1 MYLKEIVVNG
11 FKSFADKI
19 DIVLNDETTCIVGPN
34 GSGKSNI
41 VDAVRWVLGEQSVK
55 TLRGDGTMSDVI
67 FVGSASRK
75 MKNVASV
82 ELVFDNNDH
91 YLTIPYTE
99 VSIKRRVFRS
109 GENEYFLNNQKC
121 RLKDILNL
129 FLDSGIGKESFN
141 IIGQG
146 EVQKIL
152 SESKDERRLI
162 FEEAASILKYKKRK
176 EEALRKLDR
185 THEALDRV
193 QDIINELEL
202 QVTPLKRQSE
212 EAKKYL
218 EYKKKLESLEIALLA
233 YDIYHLTEEE
243 KLKITEK
250 KKLDEEVVV
259 ALKEEN
265 IRDSK
270 ILKYKQ
276 EEDELQK
283 EITFVQN
290 ELLKTAEEVVRQES
304 TLELFKLERRKKKE
318 GTTDEELRILLIEQ
332 SKDKKELSLL
342 DNEIEELKETLKTKE
357 EEVNTKRRELDS
369 TKMAKKNYLSE
380 YSKIDQDQLSYKHKI
395 DFLVSEEER
404 SSNLPEVVRYLLK
417 NESLK
422 GIYNTIGNVVTIDDI
437 YAKAL
442 DIAISASKN
451 FVLVKDDICAKEAI
465 SNIKKEKKGRA
476 TFFPLN
482 IIKARTIPQDI
493 KNNLEKLDG
502 YCGVL
507 ADKIKTEDMYKNVIY
522 NQFGLVL
529 LAKDMDSA
537 LNIAKHTM
545 NKYKIITLD
554 GDVINA
560 GGSMSGGTF
569 YKGRSSV
576 MIKQEIESLRR
587 TYQALIKSRQ
597 KVLLDIK
604 ETEEKITTIEDTYYK
619 LDKELENIKITI
631 TEKDKRYKELKES
644 LMRKNE
650 SIKRL
655 EASTTSFDI
664 KEKELIEEFYKKST
678 YKEKLE
684 KKKIYL
690 DDKLK
695 TLKSNL
701 TSFEDEI
708 TYENRILKKKQDVIK
723 NLEIELSRIDV
734 KLNSYLQTLAEEYTI
749 TYEKARKEY
758 QLTEEVEESRKL
770 VNQYKMIIKDLGMVN
785 LQAIEEYDRVKT
797 RYEFLLHQKEDLE
810 KAETTLLEIM
820 DELDKVMKDE
830 FLKTFNEIKEEFKV
844 VFSKMF
850 HGGSADLKLTNPED
864 LLTTGI
870 EIIASPPGKKL
881 STIQLLSGGEKTLT
895 AISLLFAILNIRK
908 LPFCI
913 FDEVEAALDEA
924 NVSQFG
930 KYLEHYKN
938 KTQFLIITHK
948 KKTMEYA
955 DTLYGITMQESGVSK
970 LVRVE
975 MENKEEIL

>member
-1 MYLKEIVVNG
+1 MYLKEIIVNG

-55 TLRGDGTMSDVI
+55 TLRGDGAMSDVI

-82 ELVFDNNDH
+82 ELVFDNSDH
-91 YLTIPYTE
+91 YLTVPYTE

-243 KLKITEK
+243 KLKTAEK
-250 KKLDEEVVV
+250 KKLDDEVLI

-265 IRDSK
+265 VRDSK

-304 TLELFKLERRKKKE
+304 SLELFKLERRKKEE
-318 GTTDEELRILLIEQ
+318 GTTDEELRILLTEQ

-342 DNEIEELKETLKTKE
+342 DTELEELNETLKIKE
-357 EEVNTKRRELDS
+357 DEVNTKKKELDS

-395 DFLVSEEER
+395 DFLVSEEEKG
-404 SSNLPEVVRYLLK
+404 SNLPEVIRYLLK
-417 NESLK
+417 EESLK
-422 GIYNTIGNVVTIDDI
+422 GIYNTIGNVVTTDDI

-442 DIAISASKN
+442 DTSLAASKN
-451 FVLVKDDICAKEAI
+451 FVLVKDDTCAKEAI
-465 SNIKKEKKGRA
+465 SNIKKKKKGRA

-482 IIKARTIPQDI
+482 IIKPRYIPQDI
-493 KNNLEKLDG
+493 KNSLERIDG
-502 YCGVL
+502 YYGIL
-507 ADKIKTEDMYKNVIY
+507 ADKIKTEDMYKDVIY

-537 LNIAKHTM
+537 LVIAKQTM
-545 NKYKIITLD
+545 NKYKIVTLD
-554 GDVINA
+554 GDVINT

-576 MIKQEIESLRR
+576 MIRQEIESLRR
-587 TYQALIKSRQ
+587 TYQALTKSRQ

-604 ETEEKITTIEDTYYK
+604 ESEEKITTIEDIYYK

-631 TEKDKRYKELKES
+631 TEKDKRYKELS
-644 LMRKNE
+644 ANLVRKNE

-655 EASTTSFDI
+655 EASTDSFDQ
-664 KEKELIEEFYKKST
+664 KEKELIEEFYRKST

-684 KKKIYL
+684 KKKIFL

-701 TSFEDEI
+701 ASFEDED
-708 TYENRILKKKQDVIK
+708 TYEGRILKKKQDTIK

-734 KLNSYLQTLAEEYTI
+734 KLNSYLQTLAEEYTM
-749 TYEKARKEY
+749 TYEKARNEY
-758 QLTEEVEESRKL
+758 QLTEEIEESRKL

-810 KAETTLLEIM
+810 KAEATLFEIM
-820 DELDKVMKDE
+820 DELDQVMKDE

-850 HGGSADLKLTNPED
+850 HGGSADLKLTNPDD

>member
-250 KKLDEEVVV
+250 KKLDEEIVV

-304 TLELFKLERRKKKE
+304 TLELFKLERRKKEE

-342 DNEIEELKETLKTKE
+342 ENEIEELKETLKTKE

-554 GDVINA
+554 GNVINA

-701 TSFEDEI
+701 ASFEDEI

-820 DELDKVMKDE
+820 DELDQVMKDE

-850 HGGSADLKLTNPED
+850 HGGSADLKLTNPDD

>member
-243 KLKITEK
+243 KLKTTEK
-250 KKLDEEVVV
+250 KKLDEEIVV

-304 TLELFKLERRKKKE
+304 TLELFKLERRKKEE

-342 DNEIEELKETLKTKE
+342 ENEIEELKETLKTKE

-380 YSKIDQDQLSYKHKI
+380 YSKIDQDQLSYKYKI

-820 DELDKVMKDE
+820 DELDQVMKDE

-850 HGGSADLKLTNPED
+850 HGGSADLKLTNPDD

-955 DTLYGITMQESGVSK
+955 NVLYGITMQESGISK
-970 LVRVE
+970 LVSVKLE
-975 MENKEEIL
+975 DIEDKK

>member
-250 KKLDEEVVV
+250 KKLDEEIVV

-304 TLELFKLERRKKKE
+304 TLELFKLERRKKEE

-342 DNEIEELKETLKTKE
+342 ENEIEELKETLKTKE

-701 TSFEDEI
+701 ASFEDEI

-820 DELDKVMKDE
+820 DELDQVMKDE

-850 HGGSADLKLTNPED
+850 HGGSADLKLTNPDD

>member
-1 MYLKEIVVNG
+1 MYLKEIIVNG

-55 TLRGDGTMSDVI
+55 TLRGDGAMSDVI

-82 ELVFDNNDH
+82 ELVFDNSDH
-91 YLTIPYTE
+91 YLTVPYTE

-243 KLKITEK
+243 KLKTAEK
-250 KKLDEEVVV
+250 KKLDDEVLI

-265 IRDSK
+265 VRDSK

-304 TLELFKLERRKKKE
+304 SLELFKLERRKKEE
-318 GTTDEELRILLIEQ
+318 GTTDEELRILLTEQ

-342 DNEIEELKETLKTKE
+342 DTELEELKETLKIKE
-357 EEVNTKRRELDS
+357 DEVNTKKKELDS
-369 TKMAKKNYLSE
+369 TKMAKRNYLSE

-395 DFLVSEEER
+395 DFLVSEEEKG
-404 SSNLPEVVRYLLK
+404 SNLPEVIRYLLK
-417 NESLK
+417 EESLK
-422 GIYNTIGNVVTIDDI
+422 GIYNTIGNVVTTDDI

-442 DIAISASKN
+442 DTSLAASKN
-451 FVLVKDDICAKEAI
+451 FVLVKDDICAKESI
-465 SNIKKEKKGRA
+465 SNIKNKKKGRA

-482 IIKARTIPQDI
+482 IIKPRYIPQDI
-493 KNNLEKLDG
+493 KNSLERIDG
-502 YCGVL
+502 YYGIL
-507 ADKIKTEDMYKNVIY
+507 ADKIKTESMYKDVIY

-537 LNIAKHTM
+537 LVIAKQTM
-545 NKYKIITLD
+545 NKYKIVTLD
-554 GDVINA
+554 GDVINT

-576 MIKQEIESLRR
+576 MIRQEIESLRR
-587 TYQALIKSRQ
+587 TYQALTKSRQ

-604 ETEEKITTIEDTYYK
+604 ESEEKITTIEDIYYK

-631 TEKDKRYKELKES
+631 TEKEKRYKELS
-644 LMRKNE
+644 ANLVRKNE

-655 EASTTSFDI
+655 EASTDSFDQ
-664 KEKELIEEFYKKST
+664 KEKELIEEFYRKST

-684 KKKIYL
+684 KKKMFL

-701 TSFEDEI
+701 ASFEDED
-708 TYENRILKKKQDVIK
+708 TYEGRVLKKKQDTIK

-734 KLNSYLQTLAEEYTI
+734 KLNSYLQTLAEEYTM
-749 TYEKARKEY
+749 TYEKARNEY
-758 QLTEEVEESRKL
+758 QLTEEIEESRKL

-810 KAETTLLEIM
+810 KAEATLFEIM
-820 DELDKVMKDE
+820 DELDQVMKDE

-850 HGGSADLKLTNPED
+850 HGGSADLKLTNPDD

>member
-91 YLTIPYTE
+91 YLSIPYTE

-243 KLKITEK
+243 KLKTTEK
-250 KKLDEEVVV
+250 KKLDEEIVV

-304 TLELFKLERRKKKE
+304 TLELFKLERRKKEE

-342 DNEIEELKETLKTKE
+342 DNELEELKETVKTKE

-631 TEKDKRYKELKES
+631 TEKDKRYKELKEN

-701 TSFEDEI
+701 ASFEDEI

-820 DELDKVMKDE
+820 DELDQVMKDE

>member
-243 KLKITEK
+243 KLKTTEK
-250 KKLDEEVVV
+250 KKLDEEIVV

-304 TLELFKLERRKKKE
+304 TLELFKLERRKKEE

-701 TSFEDEI
+701 ASFEDEI

-758 QLTEEVEESRKL
+758 QLIEEVEESRKL

-820 DELDKVMKDE
+820 DELDQVMKDE

-850 HGGSADLKLTNPED
+850 HGGSADLKLTNPDD

>member
-1 MYLKEIVVNG
+1 MYLKEIIVNG

-55 TLRGDGTMSDVI
+55 TLRGDGAMSDVI

-91 YLTIPYTE
+91 YLTVPYTE

-243 KLKITEK
+243 KLKTAEK
-250 KKLDEEVVV
+250 KKLDEEVLV

-265 IRDSK
+265 VRDSK

-304 TLELFKLERRKKKE
+304 TLELFKLERRKKEE

-342 DNEIEELKETLKTKE
+342 ENEIEELKETLKTKE

-369 TKMAKKNYLSE
+369 TKMSKKNYLSE

-482 IIKARTIPQDI
+482 IIKARNIPQDI

-604 ETEEKITTIEDTYYK
+604 ETEEKITSIEDTYYK

-820 DELDKVMKDE
+820 DELDQVMKDE

>member
-250 KKLDEEVVV
+250 KKLDEEIVV

-304 TLELFKLERRKKKE
+304 TLELFKLERRKKEE

-465 SNIKKEKKGRA
+465 SNIKKENKGRA

-701 TSFEDEI
+701 ASFEDEI

-758 QLTEEVEESRKL
+758 QLIEEVEESRKL

-820 DELDKVMKDE
+820 DELDQVMKDE

-850 HGGSADLKLTNPED
+850 HGGSADLKLTNPDD

>member
-1 MYLKEIVVNG
+1 MYLKEIIVNG

-55 TLRGDGTMSDVI
+55 TLRGDGAMSDVI

-82 ELVFDNNDH
+82 ELVFDNSDH
-91 YLTIPYTE
+91 YLTVPYTE

-243 KLKITEK
+243 KLKTAEK
-250 KKLDEEVVV
+250 KKLDDEVLI

-265 IRDSK
+265 VRDSK

-304 TLELFKLERRKKKE
+304 SLELFKLERRKKEE
-318 GTTDEELRILLIEQ
+318 GTTDEELRILLTEQ

-342 DNEIEELKETLKTKE
+342 DTELEELKETLKIKE
-357 EEVNTKRRELDS
+357 DEVNTKKKELDS

-395 DFLVSEEER
+395 DFLVSEEEKG
-404 SSNLPEVVRYLLK
+404 SNLPEVIRYLLK
-417 NESLK
+417 EESLK
-422 GIYNTIGNVVTIDDI
+422 GIYNTIGNVVTTDDI

-442 DIAISASKN
+442 DTSLTASKN

-465 SNIKKEKKGRA
+465 SNIKNKKKGRA

-482 IIKARTIPQDI
+482 IIKPRYIPQDI
-493 KNNLEKLDG
+493 KNSLERTDG
-502 YCGVL
+502 YYGIL
-507 ADKIKTEDMYKNVIY
+507 ADKIKTESMYKDVIY

-537 LNIAKHTM
+537 LVIAKQTM
-545 NKYKIITLD
+545 NKYKIVTLD
-554 GDVINA
+554 GDVINT

-576 MIKQEIESLRR
+576 MIRKEIESLRR
-587 TYQALIKSRQ
+587 TYQALTKSRQ

-604 ETEEKITTIEDTYYK
+604 ESEEKITTIEDIYYK

-631 TEKDKRYKELKES
+631 TEKEKRYKELS
-644 LMRKNE
+644 ANLVRKNE

-655 EASTTSFDI
+655 EASTDSFDQ
-664 KEKELIEEFYKKST
+664 KEKELIEEFYRKST

-684 KKKIYL
+684 KKKMFL

-701 TSFEDEI
+701 ASFEDED
-708 TYENRILKKKQDVIK
+708 TYEGRVLKKKQDTIK

-734 KLNSYLQTLAEEYTI
+734 KLNSYLQTLAEEYTM
-749 TYEKARKEY
+749 TYEKARNEY
-758 QLTEEVEESRKL
+758 QLTEEIEESRKL
-770 VNQYKMIIKDLGMVN
+770 VNQYKMIIKNLGMVN

-810 KAETTLLEIM
+810 KAEATLFEIM
-820 DELDKVMKDE
+820 DELDQVMKDE

-850 HGGSADLKLTNPED
+850 HGGSADLKLTNPDD

>member
-1 MYLKEIVVNG
+1 MYLKEIIVNG

-55 TLRGDGTMSDVI
+55 TLRGDGAMSDVI

-91 YLTIPYTE
+91 YLTVPYTE

-243 KLKITEK
+243 KLKTAEK
-250 KKLDEEVVV
+250 KKLDDEVLI

-265 IRDSK
+265 VRDSK

-304 TLELFKLERRKKKE
+304 SLELFKLERRKKEE
-318 GTTDEELRILLIEQ
+318 GSTDEELRILLTEQ

-342 DNEIEELKETLKTKE
+342 ATELEELNETLKTKE
-357 EEVNTKRRELDS
+357 EEVNTKKKELDS

-395 DFLVSEEER
+395 DFLVNEEEKG
-404 SSNLPEVVRYLLK
+404 SNLPEVIRYLLK
-417 NESLK
+417 EESLK

-442 DIAISASKN
+442 DTSIAASKN

-465 SNIKKEKKGRA
+465 RNIKNKKKGRA

-482 IIKARTIPQDI
+482 IIKPRYIPQDI
-493 KNNLEKLDG
+493 KNSLERIDG
-502 YCGVL
+502 YYGIL
-507 ADKIKTEDMYKNVIY
+507 ADKIKTEDMYKDVIY

-537 LNIAKHTM
+537 LVIAKQTM
-545 NKYKIITLD
+545 NKYKIVTLD
-554 GDVINA
+554 GDVINT

-576 MIKQEIESLRR
+576 MIRQEIESLRR
-587 TYQALIKSRQ
+587 TYQALTKSRQ

-604 ETEEKITTIEDTYYK
+604 ESEEKITTIEDIYYK

-631 TEKDKRYKELKES
+631 TEKDKKHKELS
-644 LMRKNE
+644 ANLVRKNE

-655 EASTTSFDI
+655 EASTDSFDQ
-664 KEKELIEEFYKKST
+664 KEKELIEEFYRKST

-684 KKKIYL
+684 KKKMFL

-701 TSFEDEI
+701 ASFEDED
-708 TYENRILKKKQDVIK
+708 TYEGRVLKKKQDTIK

-734 KLNSYLQTLAEEYTI
+734 KLNSYLQTLAEEYTM

-758 QLTEEVEESRKL
+758 QLTEEIEESRKL

-810 KAETTLLEIM
+810 KAEATLFEIM
-820 DELDKVMKDE
+820 DELDQVMKDE

-850 HGGSADLKLTNPED
+850 HGGSADLKLTNPDD

>member
-1 MYLKEIVVNG
+1 MYLKEIIVNG

-19 DIVLNDETTCIVGPN
+19 DIVLNDEITCIVGPN

-55 TLRGDGTMSDVI
+55 TLRGDGAMSDVI

-82 ELVFDNNDH
+82 ELVFDNSDH
-91 YLTIPYTE
+91 YLTVPYTE

-243 KLKITEK
+243 KLKTAEK
-250 KKLDEEVVV
+250 KKLDDEVLI

-265 IRDSK
+265 VRDSK

-304 TLELFKLERRKKKE
+304 SLELFKLERRKKEE
-318 GTTDEELRILLIEQ
+318 GTTDEELRILLTEQ

-342 DNEIEELKETLKTKE
+342 DTELEELNETLKIKE
-357 EEVNTKRRELDS
+357 DEVNTKKKELDS

-395 DFLVSEEER
+395 DFLVSEEEKG
-404 SSNLPEVVRYLLK
+404 SNLPEVIRYLLK
-417 NESLK
+417 EESLK
-422 GIYNTIGNVVTIDDI
+422 GIYNTIGNVVTTDDI

-442 DIAISASKN
+442 DTSLAASKN
-451 FVLVKDDICAKEAI
+451 FVLVKDDTCAKEAI
-465 SNIKKEKKGRA
+465 SNIKKKKKGRA

-482 IIKARTIPQDI
+482 IIKPRYIPQDI
-493 KNNLEKLDG
+493 KNSLERIDG
-502 YCGVL
+502 YYGIL
-507 ADKIKTEDMYKNVIY
+507 ADKIKTEDMYKDVIY

-537 LNIAKHTM
+537 LVIAKQTM
-545 NKYKIITLD
+545 NKYKIVTLD
-554 GDVINA
+554 GDVINT

-576 MIKQEIESLRR
+576 MIRQEIESLRR
-587 TYQALIKSRQ
+587 TYQALTKSRQ

-604 ETEEKITTIEDTYYK
+604 ESEEKITTIEDIYYK

-631 TEKDKRYKELKES
+631 TEKDKRYKELS
-644 LMRKNE
+644 ANLVRKNE

-655 EASTTSFDI
+655 EASTDSFDQ
-664 KEKELIEEFYKKST
+664 KEKELIEEFYRKST

-684 KKKIYL
+684 KKKIFL

-701 TSFEDEI
+701 ASFEDED
-708 TYENRILKKKQDVIK
+708 TYEGRILKKKQDTIK

-734 KLNSYLQTLAEEYTI
+734 KLNSYLQTLAEEYTM
-749 TYEKARKEY
+749 TYEKARNEY
-758 QLTEEVEESRKL
+758 QLTEEIEESRKL

-810 KAETTLLEIM
+810 KAEATLFEIM
-820 DELDKVMKDE
+820 DELDQVMKDE

-850 HGGSADLKLTNPED
+850 HGGSADLKLTNPDD

>member
-1 MYLKEIVVNG
+1 MYLKEIVANG

-55 TLRGDGTMSDVI
+55 TLRGDGAMSDVI

-91 YLTIPYTE
+91 YLSIPYTE

-129 FLDSGIGKESFN
+129 FLDSGIGRESFN

-193 QDIINELEL
+193 QDIITELEL

-212 EAKKYL
+212 EAQKYL

-243 KLKITEK
+243 KLKKEEK
-250 KKLDEEVVV
+250 HKLDEEISL

-265 IRDSK
+265 VRDSK
-270 ILKYKQ
+270 LLKFKQ

-290 ELLKTAEEVVRQES
+290 ELIKTAEEVVRQEGS
-304 TLELFKLERRKKKE
+304 LELFKLERSKKE
-318 GTTDEELRILLIEQ
+318 AGESEEELRLLLTEQ
-332 SKDKKELSLL
+332 SKDKKELALL
-342 DNEIEELKETLKTKE
+342 EEDLTNLKEEINEKE
-357 EEVNTKRRELDS
+357 EEVTTKKKELDS
-369 TKMAKKNYLSE
+369 TKIAKKNYLSE

-395 DFLVSEEER
+395 DFLVSEEEKG
-404 SSNLPEVVRYLLK
+404 SNLPEVIRYILK
-417 NESLK
+417 EESLK
-422 GIYNTIGNVVTIDDI
+422 GIYDTIGNVVTTDDI

-442 DIAISASKN
+442 DIAIAASKN
-451 FVLVKDDICAKEAI
+451 FVLVKDETCAKEAI
-465 SNIKKEKKGRA
+465 ANLKNKKKGRA
-476 TFFPLN
+476 TFFPLTV
-482 IIKARTIPQDI
+482 IKPRYIPVEV
-493 KNNLEKLDG
+493 KNQLEKVNG
-502 YCGVL
+502 YCGIL
-507 ADKIKTEDMYKNVIY
+507 ADKIKTLEKYKDVVY
-522 NQFGLVL
+522 NQFGLVV

-537 LNIAKHTM
+537 IQIARYTANH
-545 NKYKIITLD
+545 YKIVTLD
-554 GDVINA
+554 GDVINS
-560 GGSMSGGTF
+560 GGSMTGGTF

-576 MIKQEIESLRR
+576 MIRQEIESFRR
-587 TYQALIKSRQ
+587 TYQALTKSRS

-604 ETEEKITTIEDTYYK
+604 ETEEKITTIEDIYYN
-619 LDKELENIKITI
+619 LAKELESIKDTI
-631 TEKDKRYKELKES
+631 TEKEKRYSELKQS
-644 LMRKNE
+644 LTRKNE

-655 EASTTSFDI
+655 EASTDSFDE
-664 KEKELIEEFYKKST
+664 KEKELIESFYKKST

-684 KKKIYL
+684 QKKNFL
-690 DDKLK
+690 DNKLK
-695 TLKSNL
+695 TLKSNIA
-701 TSFEDEI
+701 SFEDED
-708 TYENRILKKKQDVIK
+708 TYEGRILKKKQDTMK
-723 NLEIELSRIDV
+723 NLEIELSRIDI
-734 KLNSYLQTLAEEYTI
+734 KLNSYLQTLSEDYTM
-749 TYEKARKEY
+749 TYEKARNDY

-810 KAETTLLEIM
+810 KAEGTLLEIM
-820 DELDKVMKDE
+820 EELDQVMKDE
-830 FLKTFNEIKEEFKV
+830 FLKTFEEIKEEFKI

-850 HGGSADLKLTNPED
+850 HGGSADLKLTNPDD

-908 LPFCI
+908 VPFCI

-924 NVSQFG
+924 NVTQFG

-970 LVRVE
+970 LVRVAI
-975 MENKEEIL
+975 ENKEEII

>member
-250 KKLDEEVVV
+250 KKLDEEIVV

-304 TLELFKLERRKKKE
+304 TLELFKLERRKKEE

-820 DELDKVMKDE
+820 DELDQVMKDE

-850 HGGSADLKLTNPED
+850 HGGSADLKLTNPDD

>member
-1 MYLKEIVVNG
+1 MYLKEIIVNG

-55 TLRGDGTMSDVI
+55 TLRGDGAMSDVI

-82 ELVFDNNDH
+82 ELVFDNSDH
-91 YLTIPYTE
+91 YLTVPYTE

-243 KLKITEK
+243 KLKTAEK
-250 KKLDEEVVV
+250 KKLDDEVLI

-265 IRDSK
+265 VRDSK

-304 TLELFKLERRKKKE
+304 SLELFKLERRKKEE
-318 GTTDEELRILLIEQ
+318 GTTDEELRILLTEQ

-342 DNEIEELKETLKTKE
+342 DTELEELNETLKIKE
-357 EEVNTKRRELDS
+357 DEVNTKKKELDS

-395 DFLVSEEER
+395 DFLVSEEEKG
-404 SSNLPEVVRYLLK
+404 SNLPEVIRYLLK
-417 NESLK
+417 EESLK
-422 GIYNTIGNVVTIDDI
+422 GIYNTIGNVVTTDDI

-442 DIAISASKN
+442 DTSLAASKN
-451 FVLVKDDICAKEAI
+451 FVLVKDDTCAKEAI
-465 SNIKKEKKGRA
+465 SNIKKKKKGRA

-482 IIKARTIPQDI
+482 IIKPRYIPQDI
-493 KNNLEKLDG
+493 KNSLERIDG
-502 YCGVL
+502 YYGIL
-507 ADKIKTEDMYKNVIY
+507 ADKIKTEDMYKDVIY

-537 LNIAKHTM
+537 LVIAKQTM
-545 NKYKIITLD
+545 NKYKIVTLD
-554 GDVINA
+554 GDVINT

-576 MIKQEIESLRR
+576 MIRQEIESLRR
-587 TYQALIKSRQ
+587 TYQALTKSRQ

-604 ETEEKITTIEDTYYK
+604 ESEEKITTIEDIYYK

-631 TEKDKRYKELKES
+631 TEKDKRYKELS
-644 LMRKNE
+644 ANLVRKNE

-655 EASTTSFDI
+655 EASTDSFDQ
-664 KEKELIEEFYKKST
+664 KEKELIEEFYRKST

-684 KKKIYL
+684 KKKMFL

-701 TSFEDEI
+701 ASFEDED
-708 TYENRILKKKQDVIK
+708 TYEGRVLKKKQDTIK

-734 KLNSYLQTLAEEYTI
+734 KLNSYLQTLAEEYTM
-749 TYEKARKEY
+749 TYEKARNEY
-758 QLTEEVEESRKL
+758 QLTEEIEESRKL

-810 KAETTLLEIM
+810 KAEATLFEIM
-820 DELDKVMKDE
+820 DELDQVMKDE

-850 HGGSADLKLTNPED
+850 HGGSADLKLTNPDD

>member
-243 KLKITEK
+243 KLKTTEK
-250 KKLDEEVVV
+250 KKLDEEIVV

-304 TLELFKLERRKKKE
+304 TLELFKLERRKKEE

-664 KEKELIEEFYKKST
+664 KEKALIEEFYKKST

-690 DDKLK
+690 GDKLK

-758 QLTEEVEESRKL
+758 QLIEEVEESRKL

-820 DELDKVMKDE
+820 DELDQVMKDE

-850 HGGSADLKLTNPED
+850 HGGSADLKLTNPDD

>member
-233 YDIYHLTEEE
+233 YDIYYLTEEE
-243 KLKITEK
+243 KLKTTEK
-250 KKLDEEVVV
+250 KKLDEEIVV

-304 TLELFKLERRKKKE
+304 TLELFKLERRKKEE

-342 DNEIEELKETLKTKE
+342 DNELEELKETVKTKE

-395 DFLVSEEER
+395 DFLVSEEEK

-437 YAKAL
+437 YAKSL

-631 TEKDKRYKELKES
+631 TEKDKRYKELKEN

-684 KKKIYL
+684 KKKVYL

-701 TSFEDEI
+701 ASFEDEI

-734 KLNSYLQTLAEEYTI
+734 KLNNYLQTLAEEYTI

-820 DELDKVMKDE
+820 DELDQVMKDE

>member
-1 MYLKEIVVNG
+1 MYLKEIIVNG

-55 TLRGDGTMSDVI
+55 TLRGDGAMSDVI

-82 ELVFDNNDH
+82 ELVFDNSDH
-91 YLTIPYTE
+91 YLTVPYTE

-243 KLKITEK
+243 KLKTAEK
-250 KKLDEEVVV
+250 KKLDDEVLI

-265 IRDSK
+265 VRDSK

-304 TLELFKLERRKKKE
+304 SLELFKLERRKKEE
-318 GTTDEELRILLIEQ
+318 GSTDEELRILLTEQ

-342 DNEIEELKETLKTKE
+342 DTELEELNETLKIKE
-357 EEVNTKRRELDS
+357 DEVNTKKKELDS

-395 DFLVSEEER
+395 DFLVSEEEKG
-404 SSNLPEVVRYLLK
+404 SNLPEVIRYLLK
-417 NESLK
+417 EESLK
-422 GIYNTIGNVVTIDDI
+422 GIYNTIGNVVTTDDI

-442 DIAISASKN
+442 DTSLAASKN
-451 FVLVKDDICAKEAI
+451 FVLVKDDTCVKEAI
-465 SNIKKEKKGRA
+465 SNIKNKKKGRA

-482 IIKARTIPQDI
+482 IIKPRYIPQDI
-493 KNNLEKLDG
+493 KNSLERIDG
-502 YCGVL
+502 YYGIL
-507 ADKIKTEDMYKNVIY
+507 ADKIKTESMYKDVIY

-537 LNIAKHTM
+537 LVIAKQTM
-545 NKYKIITLD
+545 NKYKIVTLD
-554 GDVINA
+554 GDVINT

-576 MIKQEIESLRR
+576 MIRQEIESLRR
-587 TYQALIKSRQ
+587 TYQALTKSRQ

-604 ETEEKITTIEDTYYK
+604 ESEEKITTIEDIYYK

-631 TEKDKRYKELKES
+631 TEKDKRYKELS
-644 LMRKNE
+644 ANLVRKNE

-655 EASTTSFDI
+655 EASTDSFDQ
-664 KEKELIEEFYKKST
+664 KEKELIEEFYRKST

-684 KKKIYL
+684 KKKIFL

-701 TSFEDEI
+701 ASFEDED
-708 TYENRILKKKQDVIK
+708 TYEGRVLKKKQDTIK

-734 KLNSYLQTLAEEYTI
+734 KLNSYLQTLAEEYTM
-749 TYEKARKEY
+749 TYEKARNEY
-758 QLTEEVEESRKL
+758 QLTEEIEESRKL

-785 LQAIEEYDRVKT
+785 LQAIEEYDRLKT

-810 KAETTLLEIM
+810 KAEATLFEIM
-820 DELDKVMKDE
+820 DELDQVMKDE

-850 HGGSADLKLTNPED
+850 HGGSADLKLTNPDD

>member
-233 YDIYHLTEEE
+233 YDIYYLTEEE
-243 KLKITEK
+243 KIKTTEK
-250 KKLDEEVVV
+250 KKLDEEIVL
-259 ALKEEN
+259 AFKEEN

-304 TLELFKLERRKKKE
+304 TLELFKLERRKKEE

-342 DNEIEELKETLKTKE
+342 DNELEELKETVKTKE

-395 DFLVSEEER
+395 DFLVSEEEK

-437 YAKAL
+437 YAKSL

-631 TEKDKRYKELKES
+631 TEKDKRYKELKEN

-684 KKKIYL
+684 KKKVYL

-701 TSFEDEI
+701 ASFEDEI

-734 KLNSYLQTLAEEYTI
+734 KLNNYLQTLAEEYTI

-820 DELDKVMKDE
+820 DELDQVMKDE

-850 HGGSADLKLTNPED
+850 HGGSADLKLTNPDD

-924 NVSQFG
+924 NVYQFG

>member
-243 KLKITEK
+243 KLKTIEK
-250 KKLDEEVVV
+250 KKLDEEIVV

-304 TLELFKLERRKKKE
+304 TLELFKLERRKKEE

-342 DNEIEELKETLKTKE
+342 DNELEELKETVKTKE

-395 DFLVSEEER
+395 DFLVSEEEK

-437 YAKAL
+437 YAKSL

-631 TEKDKRYKELKES
+631 TEKDKRYKELKEN

-684 KKKIYL
+684 KKKVYL

-701 TSFEDEI
+701 ASFEDEI

-734 KLNSYLQTLAEEYTI
+734 KLNNYLQTLAEEYTI

-820 DELDKVMKDE
+820 DELDQVMKDE

>member
-243 KLKITEK
+243 KLKTTEK
-250 KKLDEEVVV
+250 KKLDEEIVV

-304 TLELFKLERRKKKE
+304 TLELFKLERRKKEE

-342 DNEIEELKETLKTKE
+342 ENEIEELRETLKTKE

-369 TKMAKKNYLSE
+369 TKMSKKNYLSE

-482 IIKARTIPQDI
+482 IIKARNIPQDI

-587 TYQALIKSRQ
+587 TYQAFIKSRQ

-820 DELDKVMKDE
+820 DELDQLMKDE
-830 FLKTFNEIKEEFKV
+830 FLKTFNEIKEKFKV

>member
-233 YDIYHLTEEE
+233 YDIYYLTEEE
-243 KLKITEK
+243 KLKTTEK
-250 KKLDEEVVV
+250 KKLDEEIVV

-304 TLELFKLERRKKKE
+304 TLELFKLERRKKEE

-342 DNEIEELKETLKTKE
+342 DNELEELKETVKTKE

-395 DFLVSEEER
+395 DFLVSEEEK

-437 YAKAL
+437 YAKSL

-631 TEKDKRYKELKES
+631 TEKDKRYKELKEN

-684 KKKIYL
+684 KKKVYL

-701 TSFEDEI
+701 ASFEDEI

-734 KLNSYLQTLAEEYTI
+734 KLNNYLQTLAEEYTI

-820 DELDKVMKDE
+820 DELDQVMKDE

-850 HGGSADLKLTNPED
+850 HGGSADLKLTNPDD

>member
-243 KLKITEK
+243 KLKTTEK
-250 KKLDEEVVV
+250 KKLDEEIVV

-304 TLELFKLERRKKKE
+304 TLELFKLERRKKEE

-690 DDKLK
+690 GDKLK

-758 QLTEEVEESRKL
+758 QLIEEVEESRKL

-820 DELDKVMKDE
+820 DELDQVMKDE

-850 HGGSADLKLTNPED
+850 HGGSADLKLTNPDD

>member
-250 KKLDEEVVV
+250 KKLDEEIVV

-304 TLELFKLERRKKKE
+304 TLELFKLERRKKEE

-342 DNEIEELKETLKTKE
+342 ENEIEELKETLKTKE

-820 DELDKVMKDE
+820 DELDQVMKDE

-850 HGGSADLKLTNPED
+850 HGGSADLKLTNPDD

>member
-250 KKLDEEVVV
+250 KKLDEEIVV

-342 DNEIEELKETLKTKE
+342 ENEIEELKETLKTKE

-619 LDKELENIKITI
+619 LDKELENVKITI

-820 DELDKVMKDE
+820 DELDQVMKDE

-850 HGGSADLKLTNPED
+850 HGGSADLKLTNPDD

>member
-243 KLKITEK
+243 KLKTTEK
-250 KKLDEEVVV
+250 KKLDEEIVV

-304 TLELFKLERRKKKE
+304 TLELFKLERRKKEE

-342 DNEIEELKETLKTKE
+342 ENELEELKETLKTKE

-369 TKMAKKNYLSE
+369 TKMSKKNYLSE

-529 LAKDMDSA
+529 LAKDMNSA

-820 DELDKVMKDE
+820 DELDQVMKDE

-850 HGGSADLKLTNPED
+850 HGGSADLKLTNPDD

>member
-250 KKLDEEVVV
+250 KKLDEEIVV

-304 TLELFKLERRKKKE
+304 TLELFKLERRKKEE

-604 ETEEKITTIEDTYYK
+604 ETEEKITTIDDTYYK

-664 KEKELIEEFYKKST
+664 KEKALIEEFYKKST

-830 FLKTFNEIKEEFKV
+830 FLKTFNEIKEEFKA

>member
-243 KLKITEK
+243 KLKTTEK
-250 KKLDEEVVV
+250 KKLDEEIVV

-304 TLELFKLERRKKKE
+304 TLELFKLERRKKEE

-342 DNEIEELKETLKTKE
+342 ENEIEELKETLKTKE

-369 TKMAKKNYLSE
+369 TKMSKKNYLSE

-482 IIKARTIPQDI
+482 IIKARNIPQDI

-604 ETEEKITTIEDTYYK
+604 ETEEKITSIEDTYYK

-820 DELDKVMKDE
+820 DELDQVMKDE

>member
-233 YDIYHLTEEE
+233 YDIYYLTEEE
-243 KLKITEK
+243 KLKTTEK
-250 KKLDEEVVV
+250 KKLDEEIVL

-265 IRDSK
+265 VRDSK

-304 TLELFKLERRKKKE
+304 TLELFKLERRKKEE

-342 DNEIEELKETLKTKE
+342 DNELEELKETVKTKE

-395 DFLVSEEER
+395 DFLVSEEEK

-437 YAKAL
+437 YAKSL

-631 TEKDKRYKELKES
+631 TEKDKRYKELKEN

-684 KKKIYL
+684 KKKVYL

-701 TSFEDEI
+701 ASFEDEI

-734 KLNSYLQTLAEEYTI
+734 KLNNYLQTLAEEYTI

-820 DELDKVMKDE
+820 DELDQVMKDE

-850 HGGSADLKLTNPED
+850 HGGSADLKLTNPDD